1 MAKSNYGKY
10 LVTKPAYEAG
20 TPVTGRQSPS
30 MTLMSNSLVPG
41 CNMYLEVGWIWDM
54 PAPNP
59 HIHEHSHSFDEI
71 VLHIGSDPDNPE
83 DLGGE
88 IEYVMGGEPLV
99 FNKTSALFI
108 PAGVKHGP
116 LTWKKFNRPHME
128 MAIMIGTG
136 SLKEGWP
143 AGTGKPK

>member
-1 MAKSNYGKY
+1 
-10 LVTKPAYEAG
+10 
-20 TPVTGRQSPS
+20 
-30 MTLMSNSLVPG
+30 
-41 CNMYLEVGWIWDM
+41 MYLEVGWIWDM
-54 PAPNP
+54 PTPNP

-88 IEYVMGGEPLV
+88 IEYVMAGEPLV
-99 FNKTSALFI
+99 FNKTSALFV

-116 LTWKKFNRPHME
+116 LTWKKFSRPHLE

-136 SLKEGWP
+136 SFKEGWP
-143 AGTGKPK
+143 KALNRLS

>member
-10 LVTKPAYEAG
+10 LVTKPVYEAG
-20 TPVTGRQSPS
+20 TTVTGRQSPS

-71 VLHIGSDPDNPE
+71 VLHIGSDPDDPE

-88 IEYVMGGEPLV
+88 IEYVMEGEPLV
-99 FNKTSALFI
+99 FNKTSALFV

-116 LTWKKFNRPHME
+116 LTWKKFSRPHME

-136 SLKEGWP
+136 SYKEGWP
-143 AGTGKPK
+143 AGVGESK